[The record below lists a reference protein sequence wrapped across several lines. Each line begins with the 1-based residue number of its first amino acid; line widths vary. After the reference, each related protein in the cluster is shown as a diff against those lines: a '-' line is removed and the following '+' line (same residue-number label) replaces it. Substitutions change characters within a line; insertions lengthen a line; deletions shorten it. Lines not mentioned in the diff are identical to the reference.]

1 MAEHNDHGF
10 MATKE
15 NAAPLKAATIERAM
29 AMNEK
34 SVSLPRGLKQDA
46 GAARRALLT
55 HRESRPWADRAR
67 RAGRAG
73 AAARGAAS
81 PARPDANA
89 PRRARRPCSAT
100 PTRASPS
107 TASATRTAATTRA
120 TASAP
125 GCRSTASTAS
135 SSRSASRSGR
145 RRRATTPRRR
155 ARRTSRLRQTTTKHY
170 SLGVLEVPAALD
182 VLAAVVRVLRAA
194 GAEDLLARLVVRFP
208 SFLIG
213 QRLVSLPKHSTHGLE
228 VVRLRP

>member
-100 PTRASPS
+100 PSRASPS

-145 RRRATTPRRR
+145 RPRATTPRRPSD
-155 ARRTSRLRQTTTKHY
+155 AHTDKTQPTTL
-170 SLGVLEVPAALD
+170 LGVLEVPAALD
-182 VLAAVVRVLRAA
+182 VLAPVVRVLRAA
-194 GAEDLLARLVVRFP
+194 GAEDLLAGLVVRFP

-213 QRLVSLPKHSTHGLE
+213 QRLVSLPEHSTHSLE
-228 VVRLRP
+228 VVRLGS